1 MELFDLIAF
10 LFNRSLSAKERTIK
24 KPAINNRKRAEV
36 LPKEMKKT
44 LLYPFKHLA
53 LYQTKL

>member
-24 KPAINNRKRAEV
+24 KARNQQSKAGGG
-36 LPKEMKKT
+36 LT
-44 LLYPFKHLA
+44 
-53 LYQTKL
+53 